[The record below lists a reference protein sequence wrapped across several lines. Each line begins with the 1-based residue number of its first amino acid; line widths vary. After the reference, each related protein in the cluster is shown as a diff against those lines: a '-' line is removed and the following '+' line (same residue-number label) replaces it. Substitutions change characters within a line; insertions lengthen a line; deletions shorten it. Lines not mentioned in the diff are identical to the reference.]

1 MNNYQAQDES
11 GVTFRNESERELFAE
26 ARLGQ
31 QAIDF
36 LHSELGRLLMG
47 YADQEKKEA
56 MEQLLK
62 ADSHDHAKID
72 FFQRKAEIADNF
84 VRWIGEA
91 IQNGSLA
98 EDELMSIEE
107 DD

>member
-1 MNNYQAQDES
+1 MNNYQAQDE
-11 GVTFRNESERELFAE
+11 GEITFRNEAERELFAE

-36 LHSELGRLLMG
+36 LHSDLGRLLMG
-47 YADQEKKEA
+47 YARQEKREA
-56 MEQLLK
+56 MEQLLHT
-62 ADSHDHAKID
+62 DSHDHTKID
-72 FFQRKAEIADNF
+72 FYQRKAEVADNF

-107 DD
+107 ED